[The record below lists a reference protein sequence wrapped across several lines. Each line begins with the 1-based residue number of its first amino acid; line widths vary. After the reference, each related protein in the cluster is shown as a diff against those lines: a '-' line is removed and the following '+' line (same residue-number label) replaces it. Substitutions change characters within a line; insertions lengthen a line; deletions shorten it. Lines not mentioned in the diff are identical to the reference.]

1 MDETEK
7 AIRSAGR
14 PVAIREWVAV
24 PFKGGEWGM
33 LSVVHIFLHCRQ
45 WRCSED
51 RKQQMNNLVTLKN
64 RSNFNFQS
72 KHVSS
77 PSTLCILLFIWTE
90 ITQLQL
96 PGCRRRRLLL
106 LTWLSFVLSP
116 ASLLLFTSWIG
127 AGVEIYRDWLF
138 QTEGL
143 AGLCCCSPTS
153 GFSAPEQR
161 LFCRDRWGHQMGWN
175 NLLFQRKKIH
185 VQRATIDNSAQFY
198 SYYVGKIHIILLR
211 LLDKEGLSIVSK
223 LHV

>member
-24 PFKGGEWGM
+24 PFKSGEWGM

-45 WRCSED
+45 WRCSDD
-51 RKQQMNNLVTLKN
+51 RKQQINNSATLKN

-77 PSTLCILLFIWTE
+77 PSTVGILLFIWTE

-96 PGCRRRRLLL
+96 PGCRRCRLLL
-106 LTWLSFVLSP
+106 LTWLGFVLSP

-127 AGVEIYRDWLF
+127 AGVEVSRDWLF

-143 AGLCCCSPTS
+143 AGLSCCSPTS
-153 GFSAPEQR
+153 EQR
-161 LFCRDRWGHQMGWN
+161 LFCGDRWGHQVGWN
-175 NLLFQRKKIH
+175 NLLFQRKNKYMYKK
-185 VQRATIDNSAQFY
+185 RATIDNSAQFY
-198 SYYVGKIHIILLR
+198 LYYVSKTHIILLR
-211 LLDKEGLSIVSK
+211 LLDKEGFSIVSK